1 MPNWKPYIHQ
11 RLTALRLAPTRE
23 NAIVEELAQDL
34 DDCYAALLANGA
46 SEAEAFRQTLAELSQ
61 HELLAR
67 TLAQIEQ
74 QVQQEPT
81 LLGTN
86 RRINMILDLWQ
97 DLRFG
102 VRTILKTPGFTLV
115 VVLTLALGIGANTA
129 ILGLVNAL
137 LWRSLPVQE
146 PDDLAW
152 VFTRLTSDPYSS
164 NSYAD
169 YLAFSEH
176 TQTFSGLIAHAPIPL
191 ALSGDG
197 DPERIWSVATT
208 GNYFDAL
215 GVKLALGRPF
225 LPEEVQKYSAQ
236 PVVVLSHHLWQ
247 KRFSSDPSVLGRT
260 IVLNSQI
267 FTVIGVTPP
276 TFIGTFVG
284 FSPDV
289 WIPLPSVEQVMR
301 GQERM
306 MRGPWGITGRLRKGV
321 TAAQA
326 RAELEAMA
334 QSLTKERGE
343 QEQRL
348 GMTVVPMREGNP
360 ETRGAFQLISR
371 VLLGMVLLVLLIA
384 SANVTNLL
392 LARATTR
399 RKEMA
404 IRGALGAKRGR
415 LIRQGLTESIL
426 LALLGGLVG
435 IVVAAWTTQILRA
448 FKPPL
453 PVPIDFDL
461 SLDWRVLGLASAIVL
476 IVGMLS
482 GLAPT
487 LRATSAN
494 VYTALKDERG
504 TGDKREGRWTL
515 RNLLVV
521 AQVSASVV
529 LLLTSGLFLRSWL
542 HTQNAD
548 PGFATQQ
555 VAYFSLNPQLQQ
567 YTPAQSQAFYQQL
580 LTQVQAMPGVAA
592 ASLTQRIPLGLGEP
606 HLRLQLDDQTTLV
619 SAGRF
624 IVTPG
629 FLATLQI
636 PLLQGRDLSDTDQA
650 GAAPVVMINQALA
663 ERAWPGQ
670 AALGRQIR
678 LGNDG
683 LFFTVV
689 GVVGNTQ
696 YRPQSEAP
704 PPAFYLPLAQQFLA
718 DLSLVVRTEGQPE
731 TLLAPVRQM
740 IQTLDRNL
748 PIIASGTM
756 QEHLRST
763 FWPLQLASTIF
774 GLLSALALLLA
785 AIGIYGVISYA
796 VSQRTREIGLR
807 MALGAQ
813 RSQILSLIVK
823 HGMLLTSIGIV
834 AGLAISLVVTRLMA
848 RFFFGVNAADPLTI
862 GAITLLLA
870 SVALLACLIPA
881 RRALKVDPLEA
892 LRSG

>member
-1 MPNWKPYIHQ
+1 M
-11 RLTALRLAPTRE
+11 LET
-23 NAIVEELAQDL
+23 
-34 DDCYAALLANGA
+34 
-46 SEAEAFRQTLAELSQ
+46 
-61 HELLAR
+61 
-67 TLAQIEQ
+67 
-74 QVQQEPT
+74 
-81 LLGTN
+81 
-86 RRINMILDLWQ
+86 ILQ
-97 DLRFG
+97 DLRYG
-102 VRTILKTPGFTLV
+102 VRTILKTPSFTLI

-129 ILGLVNAL
+129 ILGVVNAL
-137 LWRSLPVQE
+137 LWRPLPVRE
-146 PDDLAW
+146 PDNLAW
-152 VFTRLTSDPYSS
+152 VFTRLATDPYGS
-164 NSYAD
+164 NSYGD
-169 YLAFSEH
+169 YLEFSEH
-176 TQTFSGLIAHAPIPL
+176 ARTFSGLIAHAPIPL

-208 GNYFDAL
+208 GNYFDVL
-215 GVKLALGRPF
+215 GVTLALGRAF

-247 KRFSSDPSVLGRT
+247 KRFASDPSVLGRG
-260 IVLNSQI
+260 IVLNNQP

-276 TFIGTFVG
+276 SFIGTFVG

-306 MRGPWGITGRLRKGV
+306 MRGSWGITGRLSAGV

-334 QSLTKERGE
+334 QRLNKERGE
-343 QEQRL
+343 QEQRI

-360 ETRGAFQLISR
+360 ETRGAFRLIAR
-371 VLLGMVLLVLLIA
+371 VLLGMVVLVLLIA
-384 SANVTNLL
+384 SANLTNLL

-415 LIRQGLTESIL
+415 LIRQGLTESL
-426 LALLGGLVG
+426 LLSLLGGLVG
-435 IVVAAWTTQILRA
+435 IVVAGWTTQVLRA

-476 IVGMLS
+476 VVGVLS
-482 GLAPT
+482 GLAPA

-494 VYTALKDERG
+494 VYSALKDERG
-504 TGDKREGRWTL
+504 AGDKREGRWTL

-521 AQVSASVV
+521 TQIGASVV
-529 LLLTSGLFLRSWL
+529 LLLTAGLFLRSWL

-548 PGFATQQ
+548 PGFETQRIS
-555 VAYFSLNPQLQQ
+555 YFSLNPQLQQ
-567 YTPAQSQAFYQQL
+567 YTPAQSQAFYRQL
-580 LTQVQAMPGVAA
+580 LAQVKALPGVAS
-592 ASLTQRIPLGLGEP
+592 ASLTQRLPLGLGEP
-606 HLRLQLDDQTTLV
+606 HVRLKPDGQTTLV
-619 SAGRF
+619 QAGRF

-629 FLATLQI
+629 FLSTLQI
-636 PLLQGRDLSDTDQA
+636 PLLQGRDLNEADQP
-650 GAAPVVMINQALA
+650 GSTPVVLINQALA

-670 AALGRQIR
+670 SALGRQIR

-683 LFFTVV
+683 QFFEVV

-696 YRPQSEAP
+696 YRPQNEAP

-718 DLSLVVRTEGQPE
+718 DLALVVRTEDQPAA
-731 TLLAPVRQM
+731 LLAPVRQT
-740 IQTLDRNL
+740 IQALDRNL
-748 PIIASGTM
+748 PLIASGTM

-763 FWPLQLASTIF
+763 FWPLQLASMIF

-785 AIGIYGVISYA
+785 ALGIYGVISYA

-813 RSQILSLIVK
+813 RTQILSLIVGQ
-823 HGMLLTSIGIV
+823 GMRLTVVGIV
-834 AGLAISLVVTRLMA
+834 AGLAISLLVARLMA
-848 RFFFGVNAADPLTI
+848 RFYFGVSAADPVTI
-862 GAITLLLA
+862 GAITLILTG
-870 SVALLACLIPA
+870 VAMLACLVPA
-881 RRALKVDPLEA
+881 RRALKVDPLVA
-892 LRSG
+892 LRCD